1 MVTLNVVVLW
11 WLQQRE
17 RGREQLAG
25 QSARWFTK
33 NDSSAK
39 RGSKAAGAGVACR
52 ELLINLKS
60 SVVLSWLIKAS
71 GPK

>member
-25 QSARWFTK
+25 LSARWFTK

-39 RGSKAAGAGVACR
+39 RGSKAVGAGVR
-52 ELLINLKS
+52 ELE
-60 SVVLSWLIKAS
+60 
-71 GPK
+71 

>member
-39 RGSKAAGAGVACR
+39 RESKAVGAAVR
-52 ELLINLKS
+52 ELE
-60 SVVLSWLIKAS
+60 
-71 GPK
+71 

>member
-25 QSARWFTK
+25 QNARWFTK

-52 ELLINLKS
+52 EPLINLES